1 MPVRHDARFFARN
14 FIPFFSFLLVFS
26 ACQEQKETTSEPAD
40 MVIRNARVYTVDP
53 QPSWAQAVAV
63 KGDRIVWVG
72 NEDSVSSH
80 IGPATQ
86 VIDAGG
92 KMMLPG
98 FIDSH
103 FHVLLGGN
111 PDVLRIEKGNSLREI
126 QQQVRDF
133 AAKRPDLKWI
143 EVEGWNYSAFPH
155 GTLPTA
161 KDLQAL
167 TGGRPAFLVAYD
179 YHTIWLNREAMREF
193 GITRKTEKVIFAEKV
208 EKDASGEPTGIITG
222 FGSTGLSEDAET
234 ELRKHLPSHAPG
246 QVERGIQ
253 WNMNQAVKAGI
264 TTIVDPQSYLEDL
277 DIFQRL
283 RDQGRLPARLQVAL
297 FHRRGTTEATLQKFD
312 EARRKYNDDR
322 LRIAAVKL
330 YIDDV
335 IEPHT
340 AAMLEPYADRPETR
354 GELDYPPDEFKE
366 VVARLDR
373 MKFQVF
379 VHSIGD
385 RGIRT
390 ALDAIE
396 YAEKQNGPRDR
407 RDELIHIECL
417 SEKDIPRFKQL
428 GVIACMQPRHCAPDI
443 TGQWAKAVGPQR
455 WKYAWA
461 FRSLRDSGATLAFSS
476 DWNVAEMEPLI
487 GIYTAL
493 TRKGLDGKPEGG
505 WVPEQTIDLE
515 TAIRA
520 YTINGARANFVEQN
534 RGSITP
540 GKYADLVIISDDLF
554 KIPPDK
560 IKDARAVW
568 TMVGGKVVWK
578 E

>member
-1 MPVRHDARFFARN
+1 MRKIHIVV
-14 FIPFFSFLLVFS
+14 FSFLLLWNA
-26 ACQEQKETTSEPAD
+26 ACQKNPASTSQDAD
-40 MVIRNARVYTVDP
+40 LVIRNARVYTVDSQRP
-53 QPSWAQAVAV
+53 WAQAVAV
-63 KGDRIVWVG
+63 KGERIAWVG
-72 NEDSVSSH
+72 DESDLSSH
-80 IGPATQ
+80 VGPKTR

-92 KMMLPG
+92 RLVLPG

-111 PDVLRIEKGNSLREI
+111 PDVLRIENGNSLKEI
-126 QQQVRDF
+126 QGQVREF
-133 AAKRPDLKWI
+133 AKKRPDLKWI
-143 EVEGWNYSAFPH
+143 EVEGWNYSAFPN
-155 GTLPTA
+155 GTLPRSH
-161 KDLQAL
+161 DLEGL

-179 YHTIWLNREAMREF
+179 YHTIWMNHEAMQAF
-193 GITRKTEKVIFAEKV
+193 GINRNTDKVIFAEKL
-208 EKDASGEPTGIITG
+208 EKDPKTGEPTGIVTG
-222 FGSTGLSEDAET
+222 FGSTGLSEDAEA
-234 ELRKHLPSHAPG
+234 ELRRHLPSHADG
-246 QVERGIQ
+246 QVERGVESNIE
-253 WNMNQAVKAGI
+253 QAVKAGI
-264 TTIVDPQSYLEDL
+264 TTVVDPQSYLEDL
-277 DIFQRL
+277 PIYARL
-283 RDQGRLPARLQVAL
+283 RQQGKLPARLQVAL
-297 FHRRGTTEATLQKFD
+297 FHRRGTTDATLQKFD
-312 EARRKYNDDR
+312 EARRKYDDDQ
-322 LRIAAVKL
+322 LRVAAVKL

-340 AAMLEPYADRPETR
+340 AALLEPYADRPETR
-354 GELDYPPDEFKE
+354 GELDYPPDEFKQ

-379 VHSIGD
+379 IHSIGD

-417 SEKDIPRFKQL
+417 NAQDIPRFKQL

-461 FRSLRDSGATLAFSS
+461 FRSLRDSGAMLAFAS

-493 TRKGLDGKPEGG
+493 TRKGLDGNPDGG

-515 TAIRA
+515 TAIRG
-520 YTINGARANFVEQN
+520 YTINGAYANFFEQN

-540 GKYADLVIISDDLF
+540 GKYADLVMISDDLF
-554 KIPPDK
+554 NISPDK
-560 IKDARAVW
+560 IKDAKVVW
-568 TMVGGKVVWK
+568 TMVAGKEVWK
-578 E
+578 GQ